1 MALYRLEF
9 LISSDV
15 DVTNGTATVTLNDGQ
30 DVSSVVPGT
39 AIFIN
44 NQVVEAISG
53 QNISPT
59 QSTITLRYNWPFTTV
74 TAGRL
79 VAFNTFEGLNTAI
92 TRLNDVISSVPDF
105 TGATGQGL
113 LYNDGTDTYSIKP
126 STIFGESLLNAADA
140 SEASTLLQSPD
151 YPSLSGQAG
160 ILKKD
165 ALDVYSLVT
174 STAFGE
180 SLLSQADAASTR
192 STIGVNSA
200 TDLAEGLIRKQTQAE
215 ALAGIDSSGSMSALR
230 VHQAFNQYGIGVEN
244 TRILSAPSETGIYA
258 LARGSDGATVPSWLP
273 TGNYSKVIPMVD
285 GSLSV
290 TLLYDINRRT
300 WFFTENLS
308 GDDGNGIYSNPS
320 EIYSSYNLKWLQNT
334 SGGDV
339 ANNNNV
345 SGSNL
350 TPAQT
355 GSWKNK
361 TGLTVNDSGYGWFD
375 RVK

>member
-15 DVTNGTATVTLNDGQ
+15 DVTNGTTTVTLNDGQ

-39 AIFIN
+39 AVFIN

-59 QSTITLRYNWPFTTV
+59 QSTITLRYNWPFATV

-215 ALAGIDSSGSMSALR
+215 ALAGIDDSGSMSSKK
-230 VHQAFNQYGIGVEN
+230 VHEAFNQYGYGKVKIIALTDLNNFFIDGTYYCDGCSN
-244 TRILSAPSETGIYA
+244 TPDGINGYLRVKLSSVSDTSFVSQEYTTAFGFKFERVRVSAVWGDWYRIHSDRDRLNANKLQSYTISTLPSASANLSAQIFVSD
-258 LARGSDGATVPSWLP
+258 LAGQAAPCYSDGTNW
-273 TGNYSKVIPMVD
+273 
-285 GSLSV
+285 
-290 TLLYDINRRT
+290 RR
-300 WFFTENLS
+300 NS
-308 GDDGNGIYSNPS
+308 D
-320 EIYSSYNLKWLQNT
+320 NT
-334 SGGDV
+334 IAS
-339 ANNNNV
+339 
-345 SGSNL
+345 
-350 TPAQT
+350 
-355 GSWKNK
+355 
-361 TGLTVNDSGYGWFD
+361 
-375 RVK
+375 